1 MSMAFQTI
9 KTALVTTLKN
19 AAAGRFRTDPA
30 MPQSMGSSDIEQ
42 IPLVH
47 VFYAGGEFP
56 KISAPIR
63 GKTIHEAKYSVL
75 LTVAQPC
82 YADLA
87 TLEDPT
93 STALEITTALSAV
106 QAANEAADTAF
117 DNLVAIVWN
126 ILRDPQNEFLGLDR
140 ATYSIANLWIDSV
153 VKENP
158 LNRGEVVIISGSL
171 NLSIRCVE
179 YPPSQTTTPGL
190 AIINTL
196 QATADKTG
204 ATLDPAPIGAK
215 VGT

>member
-1 MSMAFQTI
+1 MSMAFQVI
-9 KTALVTTLKN
+9 KTAIVSTLKN
-19 AAAGRFRTDPA
+19 AALGRFRTDPA
-30 MPQSMGSSDIEQ
+30 MPQSMGASDIEQ

-47 VFYAGGEFP
+47 VFYAGGDFP
-56 KISAPIR
+56 KGSAPIR
-63 GKTIHEAKYSVL
+63 GKAIHEAKYNVL

-82 YADLA
+82 YADLVV
-87 TLEDPT
+87 LEDPT
-93 STALEITTALSAV
+93 STASELTSALAAV

-117 DNLVAIVWN
+117 DDLVAIVWS

-140 ATYSIANLWIDSV
+140 SLYSIANLWIDSI

-158 LNRGEVVIISGSL
+158 LNRGETVIISGSM

-179 YPPSQTTTPGL
+179 YPPSATTVAGN

-196 QATADKTG
+196 KATADNTG
-204 ATLDPAPIGAK
+204 ATIDPAPLGAK

>member
-9 KTALVTTLKN
+9 KTALVATLKN
-19 AAAGRFRTDPA
+19 DAAGRFRTDPA

-47 VFYAGGEFP
+47 VFYAGGDFP
-56 KISAPIR
+56 KSSAPIR
-63 GKTIHEAKYSVL
+63 GKTIHEAKYNVL
-75 LTVAQPC
+75 LTIASPC
-82 YADLA
+82 YADIA
-87 TLEDPT
+87 TLEEPT
-93 STALEITTALSAV
+93 STGPEIIAALSAV

-117 DNLVAIVWN
+117 DNLVSIVWN

-158 LNRGEVVIISGSL
+158 LNRGEVVIISGSM

-179 YPPSQTTTPGL
+179 YPPSATATPGL

-196 QATADKTG
+196 HPTADKTG
-204 ATLDPAPIGAK
+204 LTLDPAPIGAK

>member
-9 KTALVTTLKN
+9 KTAIVTTLKN
-19 AAAGRFRTDPA
+19 SAAGRFRTDPA
-30 MPQSMGSSDIEQ
+30 MPQDMGATDIEQ

-56 KISAPIR
+56 KSSAPIR
-63 GKTIHEAKYSVL
+63 GKTIHEAKYNVL
-75 LTVAQPC
+75 LTLAKPC

-87 TLEDPT
+87 TLEDQT
-93 STALEITTALSAV
+93 STVSEITTALTAV
-106 QAANEAADTAF
+106 QAANELADTAF
-117 DNLVAIVWN
+117 DELVNIVWN

-140 ATYSIANLWIDSV
+140 ANYSIANLWIENV

-158 LNRGEVVIISGSL
+158 LNRGETVIISGSL

-179 YPPSQTTTPGL
+179 YPPSATTTAGH
-190 AIINTL
+190 AITNTI

-204 ATLDPAPIGAK
+204 ATIDPAQIGAK